1 MNRAR
6 TGAVVRKELADIR
19 RSRFVVITMLAIPLV
34 YVSIPV
40 FLLLTQ
46 NSSATSTQLAQVAGG
61 VLTDLMLVPLL
72 IPVFIA
78 TSSVVGEREQGTL
91 EPVLT
96 TPVRREEILTGKAVA
111 CAIPAIGVTY
121 LMMGAVFA
129 IIAVFAM
136 PAAASA
142 VWHAPELPVD
152 IVFVPLL
159 AAWSIWVG
167 VAISAKAS
175 DIRVATQLGALGTL
189 PAIGFII
196 LADVKVISSTL
207 LMVIVL
213 GAVLLVLDIGA
224 YRVVSRLF
232 NTERLIT
239 GTKPIRAGKSRF
251 RDAPV

>member
-6 TGAVVRKELADIR
+6 IGAVVRKELTDIR
-19 RSRFVVITMLAIPLV
+19 RSRFVVVTMAAVPLI

-46 NSSATSTQLAQVAGG
+46 NVSATPAQLTQIAGG

-78 TSSVVGEREQGTL
+78 SSSVVGEREQGTL

-96 TPVRREEILTGKAVA
+96 TPVTREEILTGKALA
-111 CAIPAIGVTY
+111 AAIPAVGVAY
-121 LMMGAVFA
+121 LMMGAAFLIVQLFA
-129 IIAVFAM
+129 L

-142 VWHAPELPVD
+142 VWHAPALPVD

-159 AAWSIWVG
+159 AGWSIWVG

-175 DIRVATQLGALGTL
+175 DIRVATQLSAFGSL
-189 PAIGFII
+189 PAIAFII

-207 LMVIVL
+207 LLVIVL
-213 GAVLLVLDIGA
+213 GAALLVFDIGA

-232 NTERLIT
+232 DPERLVT
-239 GTKPIRAGKSRF
+239 GTKPVRAGKSRF
-251 RDAPV
+251 S

>member
-1 MNRAR
+1 
-6 TGAVVRKELADIR
+6 
-19 RSRFVVITMLAIPLV
+19 
-34 YVSIPV
+34 
-40 FLLLTQ
+40 
-46 NSSATSTQLAQVAGG
+46 
-61 VLTDLMLVPLL
+61 
-72 IPVFIA
+72 
-78 TSSVVGEREQGTL
+78 
-91 EPVLT
+91 
-96 TPVRREEILTGKAVA
+96 
-111 CAIPAIGVTY
+111 
-121 LMMGAVFA
+121 MGAVFA